1 VARASSA
8 VRRGSHAAIRRQT
21 SAALK
26 GLHKGS
32 CDKTQQNAIL
42 TGKTLSLLLRARL
55 KCPSF
60 SSGFGSSCLSNFL
73 KWAEPEVFGL
83 QSVEESGWAVNFIR
97 KLPRPILKTKI
108 VRQKVADGVGLLGP
122 IAACLL

>member
-1 VARASSA
+1 MPAQVSRSFERAYGRHRFVPTGA
-8 VRRGSHAAIRRQT
+8 TQGKLRQD
-21 SAALK
+21 L
-26 GLHKGS
+26 
-32 CDKTQQNAIL
+32 TQLDSDRKNAFI
-42 TGKTLSLLLRARL
+42 TLRARL

-97 KLPRPILKTKI
+97 ELPRPILKTEI
-108 VRQKVADGVGLLGP
+108 VRQTVANGVGLLGP
-122 IAACLL
+122 IAACLV